1 MIMAPDPN
9 PTDPPLSKRQPAPNR
24 LCPKCL
30 RHCKQAEAALLLDCP
45 RYLAR
50 PFKSPDYA
58 FDQLDLFGSDTAAG

>member
-1 MIMAPDPN
+1 MAPDPN
-9 PTDPPLSKRQPAPNR
+9 LTDPALSKRQIPINR

-30 RHCKQAEAALLLDCP
+30 RHCKQGETALLLDCP

-58 FDQLDLFGSDTAAG
+58 FDQLDLFSGDAPG